1 MWQCNVYVN
10 YSTYDDKHNNNTIV
24 NILLSIRKEQQ
35 SKIGQSLHSSYNE
48 FQQKLIEIID
58 RILESITQF
67 NEDDEIEKI
76 IDKLQREKDTILYMK
91 KKALDRLEILK
102 HRLHEECIDYL
113 LYIIGNIK

>member
-1 MWQCNVYVN
+1 MFNVN
-10 YSTYDDKHNNNTIV
+10 YSTYDDKHNNNKIV

-48 FQQKLIEIID
+48 FQEKLIEIID

-67 NEDDEIEKI
+67 NKDDEIGKI
-76 IDKLQREKDTILYMK
+76 IDKLQKEKDIVLHRK
-91 KKALDRLEILK
+91 KKALDRLEMLK

-113 LYIIGNIK
+113 LYIISNIK